1 MQSFL
6 STFRKEWIML
16 WRNLGAAADALK
28 SRSSSLRVTAN
39 LSVLCNGLLHMV
51 SSSYKEVVLVADCC
65 VIDINGYYHI
75 RNSVEGF
82 V

>member
-16 WRNLGAAADALK
+16 WRNLGAAVGALK
-28 SRSSSLRVTAN
+28 SRSSSLRVIIK

-51 SSSYKEVVLVADCC
+51 SFKLQGSSVGSDCH
-65 VIDINGYYHI
+65 VI
-75 RNSVEGF
+75 
-82 V
+82 